1 MRLSISTYRG
11 SSNERTRMEAGGKAI
26 AGIIREFDSFLLCLE
41 LSYRKHRTE
50 DLVLDLVREDE
61 SNA

>member
-1 MRLSISTYRG
+1 MRLSINTYRG
-11 SSNERTRMEAGGKAI
+11 SSNERTRMEARGKAI